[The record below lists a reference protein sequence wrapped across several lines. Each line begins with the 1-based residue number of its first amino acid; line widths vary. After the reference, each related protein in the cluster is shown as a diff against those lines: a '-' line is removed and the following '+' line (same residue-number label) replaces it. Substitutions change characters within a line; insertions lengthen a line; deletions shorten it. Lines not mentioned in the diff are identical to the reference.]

1 MANIKDVAKA
11 AGVSPI
17 TVSRVFNHPELV
29 SEETIEAVKKAA
41 EALSYTPNLLARGLV
56 TNKTQTIGVFFSR
69 LENPLYSACLSGITE
84 QAAAVGYN
92 VLIAYADT
100 VEDSIKAIQVLLS
113 RQIDGLIIMGIDF
126 RAEDDNGFNHTILDE
141 INRFYNQFNKI
152 AERCYQQGFPII
164 CMSQMDGNDITN
176 CAGHVAHDYAS
187 GSLMAVQY
195 LSQNGHKKI
204 GYLAHVITD
213 HGIWGIRYRAFF
225 DAINKYNCETRPEWV
240 CLSTDTVDGG
250 FHSMKQLLQQ
260 KELPTAIY
268 CANDEIAVGAINAC
282 HANGVRVPDDISII
296 GHDGSSIG
304 LFSYPKLTTVSI
316 RYKEMGT
323 ECVNLL
329 IEVMKDKQFSH
340 TSKFMRPIL
349 VERESVKSII

>member
-1 MANIKDVAKA
+1 MANIKDVAHS

-29 SEETIEAVKKAA
+29 SKKTVDAVKKAS
-41 EALSYTPNLLARGLV
+41 EDLSYAPNLLARGLV

-84 QAAAVGYN
+84 SAAAAGYN
-92 VLIAYADT
+92 VLIAYADS
-100 VEDSIKAIQVLLS
+100 VEESIKAIQVLMS
-113 RQIDGLIIMGIDF
+113 KQIDGLILMSVDF
-126 RAEDDNGFNHTILDE
+126 RTKEDNGISQTE
-141 INRFYNQFNKI
+141 IDDLYEFYHQFDII
-152 AERCYQQGFPII
+152 AERCYQQNFPIVY
-164 CMSQMDGNDITN
+164 MSQLDGKDVTYS
-176 CAGHVAHDYAS
+176 AGYVAHDYAA

-195 LSQNGHKKI
+195 LVQKGHQKI

-213 HGIWGIRYRAFF
+213 EGLWGIRYRAFF
-225 DAINKYNCETRPEWV
+225 DAIKRLHCETRPEWI

-250 FHSMKQLLQQ
+250 FASMSELLKQ

-282 HANGVRVPDDISII
+282 HANGIRVPEDISII

-304 LFSYPKLTTVSI
+304 NFSYPKLTTISI
-316 RYKEMGT
+316 HYKDMGI

-329 IEVMKDKQFSH
+329 IEVMKNNQFSR
-340 TSKFMRPIL
+340 TNKIMRPIL
-349 VERESVKSII
+349 VERDSVKSL